1 MRISLVRTHGGMDRD
16 RPHIVALG
24 GTLRPS
30 SSTELALK
38 TALKAV
44 EATGATTHL
53 IAGQDL
59 VLPPYDPASRERLP
73 TAARLIDNLRN
84 CDGII
89 IGSPGYHGSISGM
102 VKNALDY
109 VEDMRDDPRP
119 YFEGRPVGCIAVA
132 AGDQACTATLIALRS
147 IVHSLRGWPTPLGV
161 TICSAEPPFNAEG
174 ECRSP
179 VLRQRLEAMGAQI
192 AMFTGGALA
201 FNRVL
206 PAFGDESGAGDTA
219 AYVAAPAN
227 TN

>member
-1 MRISLVRTHGGMDRD
+1 MRTRD
-16 RPHIVALG
+16 GIGRGWPHIVALG

-38 TALKAV
+38 TVLKAI

-59 VLPPYDPASRERLP
+59 VMPPYDPASRERLP
-73 TAARLIDNLRN
+73 AAARLIDKLRN

-89 IGSPGYHGSISGM
+89 IGSPGYHGSVSGM

-132 AGDQACTATLIALRS
+132 AGDQACMATLIALRS

-161 TICSAEPPFNAEG
+161 TICSDEPPFDADG

-179 VLRQRLEAMGAQI
+179 VLRQRLEALAAQI
-192 AMFTGGALA
+192 AMFTCGALA
-201 FNRVL
+201 FNRAPL
-206 PAFGDESGAGDTA
+206 ALDDEPGAGDI
-219 AYVAAPAN
+219 
-227 TN
+227 